1 MPTFNQPTDVF
12 KTDGTIGIAYGG
24 DNESWTINL
33 GVFVG
38 SQSNVGI
45 KSTFNDSALI
55 NNGNIFSGS
64 TFGVDFLGNN
74 SVITNNAGHSI
85 AGRSIGID
93 VGGDGATITNHG
105 SVAGNSGPGIVFGG
119 FSNHVVLNN
128 DGEIYGVDKGV
139 AASSLSDG
147 GTINN
152 SGLISSDRFGVEV
165 FTNAGLITFIDNA
178 AGGTIKG
185 IGAAILCEFGRIAL
199 DKRGTLTGGIDCND
213 ADANDRVINDGKI
226 NGQVH
231 LGEGHDVF
239 NGSGGI
245 SGKVFGE
252 DGSDT
257 LGGGSHNDSFDGG
270 DGADLLIGRLGRDTL
285 TGGTERDIFDF
296 NSLAES
302 KIGGAKRDVITDFTH
317 GTNIT
322 GDDIDLRT
330 IDAKTGVGG
339 NQAFHFIGTQHFHDV
354 KGELR
359 IVKFG
364 TNVVVGG
371 DVNGDG
377 KADFQILVQHH
388 TSLSAGDFLL

>member
-1 MPTFNQPTDVF
+1 MPTFNQPTGIF

-24 DNESWTINL
+24 ADDSWTINL

-45 KSTFNDSALI
+45 KSTFNDSTLI

-105 SVAGNSGPGIVFGG
+105 SVAGNSGPGIFFGG

-139 AASSLSDG
+139 AASSLLEG

-178 AGGTIKG
+178 ASGTIKG
-185 IGAAILCEFGRIAL
+185 IDAAILCELGRIDL
-199 DKRGTLTGGIDCND
+199 NNRGTLTGGIDCND
-213 ADANDRVINDGKI
+213 ADANDTVVNSGKI
-226 NGQVH
+226 NGEVH
-231 LGEGHDVF
+231 LGGGADVF
-239 NGSGGI
+239 NGNGGTSGAI
-245 SGKVFGE
+245 FGE
-252 DGSDT
+252 DGD
-257 LGGGSHNDSFDGG
+257 DK
-270 DGADLLIGRLGRDTL
+270 L
-285 TGGTERDIFDF
+285 TGGGHKDT
-296 NSLAES
+296 LV
-302 KIGGAKRDVITDFTH
+302 GGAGLDRLKGGGAADHFSFIALTNSVVGASRDVILDFSH
-317 GTNIT
+317 KQH
-322 GDDIDLRT
+322 DKIDLAS
-330 IDAKTGVGG
+330 IDANANMGLD
-339 NQAFHFIGTQHFHDV
+339 QAFHFIGSGHFHNRA
-354 KGELR
+354 GELR
-359 IVKFG
+359 Y
-364 TNVVVGG
+364 VGHVLQG
-371 DVNGDG
+371 DIDADG
-377 KADFQILVQHH
+377 VADFQIHVNAA
-388 TSLSAGDFLL
+388 SLEKGDFIL